1 LNLTLFRFQLLEGY
15 ENRAKEIQK
24 KEKSILE
31 GFKKDYTT
39 VSERLKASSIEFNSE
54 SLKILFESHS
64 DYLKTLYQCDEKL
77 KEIIIQCDESK
88 LSLTTILFEKLKIIS
103 EKQSKITK
111 LGKKLMTFVSILNT
125 LGNNFA
131 HVEMIHCLD
140 AAYSLS
146 LLEIS
151 RRRKFHLFFGSQIK
165 KSNLNLKSIEEK
177 EINIRKKFTKNIGKY
192 LPNSLIPGFNDSI
205 QSYEV
210 KIEETNLPMV
220 ESSLDS
226 LNLSEIGKLFKNSF
240 KEQDLKIYDQ
250 IEEEN
255 DHFHQLGSNF
265 IQNTNPSDNNHSLM
279 FKEMEQLQLIINEQ
293 RQLLE
298 QYITENGMLQNQIQ
312 NQISKTT
319 EMKNQI
325 HEQKSMYDSTVNE
338 LVDSAHEIETLTK
351 ENEELK
357 RKLKELEK
365 NQVSPVSHNE
375 NETISKLLKENEELK
390 NTVKLKEK
398 LRHETALNCA
408 HSEKKLYTMTKDYQK
423 SQNQLKIFQEKFQE
437 IGNLWKI
444 KLNDDSSLDSVL
456 KKITEM
462 NEKRIQHSEILSE
475 LQSQSPFDIKLSL
488 KDFQK
493 DSYCIFI
500 QNSKGDF
507 EAIHNSS
514 PFYFLSDATIKAS
527 EKKSSNFSKYIIGKI
542 YKIECKIASKD
553 VNPYQL
559 KEGTNYCIV
568 DVEILK
574 F

>member
-1 LNLTLFRFQLLEGY
+1 L
-15 ENRAKEIQK
+15 
-24 KEKSILE
+24 KS
-31 GFKKDYTT
+31 
-39 VSERLKASSIEFNSE
+39 SSIEFNSE
-54 SLKILFESHS
+54 SLKILLESHS

-77 KEIIIQCDESK
+77 KEIIIQCNESK
-88 LSLTTILFEKLKIIS
+88 LSLTSILFEKLRIIS

-125 LGNNFA
+125 LGNNYA

-165 KSNLNLKSIEEK
+165 KSNLNLKSLEEK

-210 KIEETNLPMV
+210 RIEETNLPMV

-226 LNLSEIGKLFKNSF
+226 LDLNEIGKLFKNSF

-255 DHFHQLGSNF
+255 DYFHQLGSNF
-265 IQNTNPSDNNHSLM
+265 TTDNHS
-279 FKEMEQLQLIINEQ
+279 FKEMEQLQRVINEQ

-298 QYITENGMLQNQIQ
+298 QFSAENAMLQNQIQ
-312 NQISKTT
+312 NQINKSN

-325 HEQKSMYDSTVNE
+325 NEKKSMYDSTVNE
-338 LVDSAHEIETLTK
+338 LVESTHEIESLSK

-357 RKLKELEK
+357 MKLKELEK
-365 NQVSPVSHNE
+365 NQLSPNVSLNE
-375 NETISKLLKENEELK
+375 NEIISKLLKENEELK

-408 HSEKKLYTMTKDYQK
+408 HSEKKLYTMTKDFQK
-423 SQNQLKIFQEKFQE
+423 SQNQLKTFQEKFQE
-437 IGNLWKI
+437 IGNVWKI
-444 KLNDDSSLDSVL
+444 KLNDDSSLDSVI

-493 DSYCIFI
+493 DSHCIFI

-507 EAIHNSS
+507 EAIHQSS
-514 PFYFLSDATIKAS
+514 PFYFLSEATIKAI
-527 EKKSSNFSKYIIGKI
+527 EKKSSKFNFSKYIIGKI
-542 YKIECKIASKD
+542 YKIENKIASKD

-559 KEGTNYCIV
+559 MEGTNYCIV

-574 F
+574 V